1 VISRRRFLTGVV
13 MALAPLGAAADA
25 QEHKAGKV
33 WRVGVLLSRYAPK
46 QGAPQAL
53 RQRLH
58 DLGYVEGQN
67 LAIEWRH
74 AERGYDRL
82 SDLAA
87 ELVRLKA
94 DVLVTDTALATRAA
108 MGATQSVPIVT
119 ALAADPIGDELV
131 SSLVR
136 PGGNVTGI
144 SLMLPEL
151 SAKRLQLLKSAVPK
165 LSRVAV
171 LWHPST
177 PWHKGMLREV
187 QGAAPSLGLHI
198 VLVAVHTPEEF
209 DAAFAAMTR
218 ERAEGILWGDNPVF
232 SAHQKQLLGL
242 IAKIRLPVIFASRDW
257 VVASGLMSYGAS
269 YVEMFRSAAVYVDKI
284 LKGAKPGDLPI
295 EQPTKFELVINLKT
309 ARTLG
314 LNIPPALLLGAD
326 QVIE

>member
-1 VISRRRFLTGVV
+1 MDRRRFLLTSLAG
-13 MALAPLGAAADA
+13 AFTAPLAAA
-25 QEHKAGKV
+25 QQPGKV

-46 QGAPQAL
+46 QDPPQAL

-74 AERGYDRL
+74 AERGYGRL

-119 ALAADPIGDELV
+119 ALAADPIGDALV

-165 LSRVAV
+165 AARVAV
-171 LWHPST
+171 LWNPST
-177 PWHKGMLREV
+177 PWHKAMLREV
-187 QGAAPSLGLHI
+187 QGAAIPLGLQ
-198 VLVAVHTPEEF
+198 LLPVAVNGPEEF
-209 DAAFAAMTR
+209 EAAFAVIAR
-218 ERAEGILWGDNPVF
+218 ERVDGIFWDDNPIF
-232 SAHQKQLLGL
+232 SAHQKQLLDL
-242 IAKIRLPVIFASRDW
+242 VAKIRLPTIFASREW
-257 VVASGLMSYGAS
+257 VEASGLMSYGSS
-269 YVEMFRSAAVYVDKI
+269 YVEMFRSAAAYVDKI
-284 LKGAKPGDLPI
+284 FKGAKPGDLPV
-295 EQPTKFELVINLKT
+295 EQPTKFEFVINLK
-309 ARTLG
+309 AAKALG
-314 LNIPPALLLGAD
+314 LTIPQSVLLRAD
-326 QVIE
+326 EVIQ